1 MLDGSELKRENIE
14 PDTHKN
20 ELVGSYQN
28 LAEDFV
34 YNIFS
39 EARKEAEHSL
49 QVKKYKSFEENLA

>member
-1 MLDGSELKRENIE
+1 ME
-14 PDTHKN
+14 PDTQKK
-20 ELVGSYQN
+20 ELVESYQN

-49 QVKKYKSFEENLA
+49 QVKKYKSFEQNLAKV